1 MGEDSGKEKLI
12 MMDYI
17 LILNKCL
24 LVVVVIL
31 SVSLS
36 AKRTAYMVRYI
47 KELDKVI
54 CLNLKLSCAASSLK
68 NYRKS
73 NI

>member
-12 MMDYI
+12 MMNYI